1 MKKRRIFFTAVFS
14 VILIYFVSNNFSLIK
29 PFKDLKS
36 ENIKEISLNKMDSF
50 DIYNYSDE
58 KIIKKLMNT
67 LKKIKIYK
75 KVSDPILS
83 ETNVPV
89 IININST
96 EKEIYIIESSP
107 YISIDNSWY
116 KAENRSFNRL
126 KSFYEDYLYSY

>member
-1 MKKRRIFFTAVFS
+1 
-14 VILIYFVSNNFSLIK
+14 
-29 PFKDLKS
+29 
-36 ENIKEISLNKMDSF
+36 MDSF

-116 KAENRSFNRL
+116 KAENRSFNSL